1 MSPIKLTFLV
11 AAASALAMTAA
22 NATPFNGRAEVFKD
36 GVIGSRLV
44 VQTHMCH
51 WGCSYGPMAIRHR
64 HRLFSCAE
72 TKCIDWGRLW
82 GREPVFYKRRR

>member
-1 MSPIKLTFLV
+1 MSRIKLAFLV
-11 AAASALAMTAA
+11 AASSALALTAA
-22 NATPFNGRAEVFKD
+22 NATPFNATAEAFKE
-36 GVIGSRLV
+36 GIIGSPL

-51 WGCSYGPMAIRHR
+51 WGCRYGPMHTPHR

-72 TKCIDWGRLW
+72 TQCIDWGRLS